1 MLISKSL
8 KKKPYK
14 NYIQKKKKW
23 LQKSHSFLNVIIMKD
38 NSDESD
44 GSDSDSDSDKSSK
57 DSDSES
63 GSESEEEKSS
73 GGLPKFLPK
82 LSHTSYSY
90 SNKNRTCTWSG
101 SSWQGT
107 AVATKTSKYAV
118 KLGSNCGYLML
129 GFANP
134 KNLNKFSSNYSN
146 GGYYLYTSTGG
157 LYGGGS
163 SNKSFTQYDYNVGT
177 IYGFIYDKKKRKN
190 CDLQKW
196 NKIR

>member
-1 MLISKSL
+1 
-8 KKKPYK
+8 
-14 NYIQKKKKW
+14 
-23 LQKSHSFLNVIIMKD
+23 MKD

-177 IYGFIYDKKKRKN
+177 IYGFIYDKKKGKIVIYKN
-190 CDLQKW
+190 GTKLGDAWTGIKNLTLHPVFDFYYSGSTIDFVKP
-196 NKIR
+196 KFK